1 MKNNISEEYAKIM
14 DKVYDEMLFEET
26 VKRLQ
31 TANFDDAIPAEEVY
45 RELGMELED
54 FDDEDLDDIE
64 FE

>member
-1 MKNNISEEYAKIM
+1 MKNNSSKEYEKAIDDTIDAM
-14 DKVYDEMLFEET
+14 LIDEIVE
-26 VKRLQ
+26 RLK

-45 RELGMELED
+45 RELGMDQED